1 MKFFDS
7 LRKNKILSLAIVR
20 SFYCITV
27 KSYLAQIFV
36 PRMKI
41 QFLFDGFNNER
52 GFSLLINILVTTEQY
67 LGKAHLTEAKKIM
80 LIF

>member
-1 MKFFDS
+1 M
-7 LRKNKILSLAIVR
+7 
-20 SFYCITV
+20 
-27 KSYLAQIFV
+27 AQIFV

-52 GFSLLINILVTTEQY
+52 GFSLVKNILVTTEQY